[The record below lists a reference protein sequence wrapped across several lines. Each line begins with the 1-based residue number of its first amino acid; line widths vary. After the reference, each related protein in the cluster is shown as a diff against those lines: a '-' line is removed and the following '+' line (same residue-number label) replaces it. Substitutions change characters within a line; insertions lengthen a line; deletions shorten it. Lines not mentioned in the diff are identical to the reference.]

1 MQQSSPIAGRWL
13 ARGLAVTIFFY
24 GLLLMAL
31 WSDSQHG
38 GLSTVSISTATATA
52 TTLEQPLQLV
62 RSDVVVGDGSIS
74 VNSSQ
79 LNSSTSSSAVSSSTM
94 LKTFLANDGP
104 STLGA
109 PQFSCL
115 GWRQT
120 GGCSPDGPREPDNDA
135 DCGKNIKAGASGYCL
150 LKNEATGEEVQAM
163 RVNCSSMRTEVRF
176 NCRQAADFARVAPQI
191 DMLIAAKRHE
201 EEQARRT
208 HEQEVQLEP
217 KNGLLMVMY
226 PKLLSSVYS
235 TIRLLRSYNCSLP
248 VELWY
253 LQSEMGVNPIN
264 GSKLLQSLVDEY
276 GPTSLRG
283 IAESEVDGFNT
294 KVFALA
300 NSELDQVLFL
310 DADNSPV
317 KDPTYLFST
326 PEFVQTGAIFWPDFW
341 HPVNTIFNINRES
354 LLWELVGTPYVDMF
368 EQESGQLL
376 IDRRRAGMALEMVEF
391 MALRNPNNFERF
403 KLLHGDKDL
412 FRLAWLKTNTSFH
425 MIQTPP
431 AAAGMVK
438 SRHFCGMTMV
448 QHDPQGDVIF
458 LHHNGK
464 KLIGEE
470 ETSKNRV
477 WTHIQSFVFPENL
490 ASVSAN
496 AAERYEYMTTNY
508 HVRIFGGGIFRN
520 FPMCYGDNKMKSEHY
535 KTTLWEEQPFGDLED
550 RLHSFAQEASTLQ

>member
-1 MQQSSPIAGRWL
+1 MHQSSPIAGRWL
-13 ARGLAVTIFFY
+13 ARGLAVTIFLY
-24 GLLLMAL
+24 GLLLLAL
-31 WSDSQHG
+31 WSDSQH
-38 GLSTVSISTATATA
+38 SDVSVAISSA

-62 RSDVVVGDGSIS
+62 RNDVIIGEGSIS

-79 LNSSTSSSAVSSSTM
+79 LNTSSVSSKTM
-94 LKTFLANDGP
+94 LKTFLDSDGP
-104 STLGA
+104 STLGV

-135 DCGKNIKAGASGYCL
+135 NCGKNIKAGASGYCL

-163 RVNCSSMRTEVRF
+163 RVNCSTMREEVRF

-201 EEQARRT
+201 EQEQQ
-208 HEQEVQLEP
+208 QEVQLEP
-217 KNGLLMVMY
+217 TRGVLMVMY
-226 PKLLSSVYS
+226 PSLLSSVYS
-235 TIRLLRSYNCSLP
+235 TVRLLRLYNCSLP

-253 LQSEMGVNPIN
+253 LQSEMGVNPMN
-264 GSKLLQSLVDEY
+264 GSKILQSLVDEY
-276 GPTSLRG
+276 GPISLRG
-283 IAESEVDGFNT
+283 ISEAEVDGFNT
-294 KVFALA
+294 KVVALA
-300 NSELDQVLFL
+300 NSNLDQVLFL

-341 HPVNTIFNINRES
+341 HPVNTIFNVNRES
-354 LLWELVGTPYVDMF
+354 LLWEMLDTPYVDMF

-376 IDRRRAGMALEMVEF
+376 IDRRRAAVALEVVQLL
-391 MALRNPNNFERF
+391 ALRNPNNFERF

-448 QHDPQGDVIF
+448 QHDPHGDVIF

-464 KLIGEE
+464 KLIGGEE
-470 ETSKNRV
+470 SGKNRV
-477 WTHIQSFVFPENL
+477 WTHLQSFVFPENL
-490 ASVSAN
+490 ASVNAN
-496 AAERYEYMTTNY
+496 AAERYEYMTTNF

-520 FPMCYGDNKMKSEHY
+520 FPMCYGDNKMKSEHF
-535 KTTLWEEQPFGDLED
+535 KTTPWGELPFGDLED
-550 RLHSFAQEASTLQ
+550 RLHDFTQEAGALEKSSEIQ